1 MEKTVTTPGR
11 LLKRIREIPGAEDMT
26 DSQLVSLCMEAGLAA
41 AEREESATIRSILE
55 NTLSALSDE
64 ALVYV
69 YRPIMYAYLWT
80 DCHDH
85 DRLTDDDMRRIHLS
99 GMIAHG
105 SPKAVERLDKW
116 CMAVERCMGK
126 EAHSVTLHCGQN

>member
-1 MEKTVTTPGR
+1 MEKTITIPAR
-11 LLKRIREIPGAEDMT
+11 LLERVQEIPGADDMT

-41 AEREESATIRSILE
+41 AKKGEATAARSILE

-80 DCHDH
+80 DGHDH
-85 DRLTDDDMRRIHLS
+85 DRLTDDDMRRVHLS

-116 CMAVERCMGK
+116 RMAEERCMRK
-126 EAHSVTLHCGQN
+126 EARHD